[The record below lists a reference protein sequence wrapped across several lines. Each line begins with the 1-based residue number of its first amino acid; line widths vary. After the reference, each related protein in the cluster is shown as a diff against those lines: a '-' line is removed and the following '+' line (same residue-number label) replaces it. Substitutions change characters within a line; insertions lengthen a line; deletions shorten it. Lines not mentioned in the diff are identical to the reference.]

1 MRKSSILLVDDHALL
16 RHGLASIIRYQ
27 KDMEVIAEAENGKA
41 AIQLASRHNPDL
53 VIMDLMMPVMD
64 GAEATKRIREKLPGA
79 KILILTSFGTAA
91 DVSRAI
97 DAGAIGA
104 VMKDTPDE
112 RLLTFIRQAL
122 EGRTVFSSEIAHMIR
137 NEPPPPELTERQI
150 EILHSLTRGLTNRD
164 IAKQFGLKPSGVR
177 VHLDAILQ
185 KLGAATR
192 TEAVAIALRKHL
204 LKM

>member
-27 KDMEVIAEAENGKA
+27 KDMEVVAEAENGKA
-41 AIQLASRHNPDL
+41 AIPLASKHNPDL
-53 VIMDLMMPVMD
+53 IIMDLMMPVMD
-64 GAEATKRIREKLPGA
+64 GVEATKRIREKSPTA
-79 KILILTSFGTAA
+79 KILILTSFGTSA

-97 DAGAIGA
+97 SAGAVGA

-112 RLLTFIRQAL
+112 RLLVFIRQAL
-122 EGRTVFSSEIAHMIR
+122 DGRHVFSPEIAHMIR
-137 NEPPPPELTERQI
+137 NEPPPPELTERQL
-150 EILHSLTRGLTNRD
+150 EILHSITRGLTNRD

-192 TEAVAIALRKHL
+192 AEAVAIALRKHL
-204 LKM
+204 LKI